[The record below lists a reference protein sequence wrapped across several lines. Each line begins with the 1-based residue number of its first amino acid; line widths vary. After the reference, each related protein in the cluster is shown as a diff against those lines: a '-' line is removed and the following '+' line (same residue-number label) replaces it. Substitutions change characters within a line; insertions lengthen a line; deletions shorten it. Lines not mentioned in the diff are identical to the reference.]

1 MADAR
6 LRRPGRQG
14 DRRHVGHSGLHR
26 GGRRF
31 GRMRAG
37 QPAERGRRAC
47 RLPAGGRSARPLSV
61 DTHPH
66 RLRQD
71 HVPGSELGLLHRSRS
86 QHAGPPHLLA
96 ARPHAGRLQRHQ
108 WPDLYPGP
116 ARRLRCLGRRR
127 QSRLALGRLPALL
140 PPAGGQRPGREP
152 DARRGRPAERH
163 LDQDAASAGRGH
175 DRGRRR
181 PGVPRVRDFNT
192 GEQEGAG
199 YYQLTT
205 RHGRRCST
213 AVAYLR
219 PAEGRP
225 NLRVQTG
232 AHAMAVLF
240 EAAAPAACATASTAR
255 CARCEP
261 ARGAAVRRR
270 AAIAAAAA
278 AVRGRA
284 GGAAAPA
291 RHRRGARPAGRG
303 REPAGPSADP
313 ADLRDPPSHH
323 HQRPAAHAGRARAHR
338 PAMAAVPRRAA
349 GGRHQPGRPV
359 LPRGSGQRHAGHAVP
374 FRHAV
379 GRHGRRQGA
388 SVLGLHLLGVPVA
401 AQLARPCAAAQR
413 RSLRGPVHAAELP
426 VHRAG
431 PPHGGGCGQIRAGW
445 RPPSRWP
452 G

>member
-1 MADAR
+1 M
-6 LRRPGRQG
+6 PGPP
-14 DRRHVGHSGLHR
+14 
-26 GGRRF
+26 
-31 GRMRAG
+31 
-37 QPAERGRRAC
+37 PAI
-47 RLPAGGRSARPLSV
+47 PAG
-61 DTHPH
+61 
-66 RLRQD
+66 
-71 HVPGSELGLLHRSRS
+71 
-86 QHAGPPHLLA
+86 AGKTA
-96 ARPHAGRLQRHQ
+96 
-108 WPDLYPGP
+108 
-116 ARRLRCLGRRR
+116 
-127 QSRLALGRLPALL
+127 ALL

-181 PGVPRVRDFNT
+181 PGRAARARPTPANRKARAITSSPRATAGAAPPPWPTCVRPR
-192 GEQEGAG
+192 AG
-199 YYQLTT
+199 
-205 RHGRRCST
+205 C
-213 AVAYLR
+213 ACR
-219 PAEGRP
+219 PAPTPWPCCSR
-225 NLRVQTG
+225 
-232 AHAMAVLF
+232 
-240 EAAAPAACATASTAR
+240 AAAPAACATASTAR

-431 PPHGGGCGQIRAGW
+431 PPHGVDAVKYARRLA
-445 RPPSRWP
+445 PPSRWP